1 MSGCLGQLEDN
12 TKGLN
17 QGNYSSQTGCISQYE
32 RGKEAFKL
40 ISICVW
46 LSPIERNWLIS
57 SNWTYWTW
65 KLLMISGCNHWS
77 VYFDSGRCHCRN
89 SLSWQRKRGRLIP
102 LSTLFVWILAEWK
115 LKTHH
120 TWQALDRVCT
130 GKWCLQNC
138 QQKCNKPPIKC
149 TAIYAWTLKLK
160 LPCVSF
166 SSNSNVFSRSSAWQ
180 MQADVIIVYNKVDS
194 VTSSSLW
201 S

>member
-1 MSGCLGQLEDN
+1 MYKALAITWPYSDQKLAGLSGTGWIP
-12 TKGLN
+12 TGV
-17 QGNYSSQTGCISQYE
+17 SSQLFNLFLSKGHVGNVFISQQPQP
-32 RGKEAFKL
+32 
-40 ISICVW
+40 IS
-46 LSPIERNWLIS
+46 
-57 SNWTYWTW
+57 
-65 KLLMISGCNHWS
+65 CNHWS